1 MADITQQIILGIDVA
16 KRELVIFNWINEQRA
31 TIEND
36 ARSIRAF
43 LRSLSGSVSIGLE
56 PTSHYHREVAE
67 QAAALGHQVYLVNPR
82 QLVHYREGINR
93 RNKTD
98 AEDAY
103 LLARF
108 VAKEANEL
116 RAFTPQCAQA
126 QQLWALLKRR
136 AGVVAAR
143 KQLQQSLSDLKLSA
157 KAMFTQFAAL
167 LRRIDKRLNAL
178 AQALGWSEDVKRCR
192 SIPGIGPLNAMA
204 LVAAFH
210 RGTFASGDAFVAF
223 MGLDVR
229 VRESGTYKGK
239 RRLSKR
245 GDAELRRLLYCA
257 AIPARSHDPFARYH
271 QKQLDKGLSKIAANV
286 ILSRK
291 LARIAF
297 AILSN
302 RTTFN
307 STPKKGGYEP

>member
-16 KRELVIFNWINEQRA
+16 KRELVIFNWINEQQTTLA
-31 TIEND
+31 ND
-36 ARSIRAF
+36 AGSIKAF
-43 LRSLSGSVSIGLE
+43 LRSLSGAVSIGLE
-56 PTSHYHREVAE
+56 PTSHYHREIAE
-67 QAAALGHQVYLVNPR
+67 QAAALGHRVYLVNPR

-108 VAKEANEL
+108 VAKEASEL

-143 KQLQQSLSDLKLSA
+143 KQLQQSLSDLKMSA
-157 KAMFTQFAAL
+157 KAVFTQFAAL
-167 LRRIDKRLNAL
+167 LQRIDKRLDAL
-178 AQALGWSEDVKRCR
+178 TRALGWNDDVTRCR
-192 SIPGIGPLNAMA
+192 SIPGIGPLNAVA

-210 RGTFASGDAFVAF
+210 RGAFASSDAFVAF
-223 MGLDVR
+223 IGLDVR

-257 AIPARSHDPFARYH
+257 AIPARTHSPFADYH
-271 QKQLDKGLSKIAANV
+271 QMQLDKGLSKIAANV

-297 AILSN
+297 AIISHKSTFRLS
-302 RTTFN
+302 
-307 STPKKGGYEP
+307 PKKAGYEP

>member
-1 MADITQQIILGIDVA
+1 MADITQKITLGIDVA
-16 KRELVIFNWINEQRA
+16 KGELVIFNWINEQRT
-31 TIEND
+31 TIENN
-36 ARSIRAF
+36 APSIRAY
-43 LRSLSGSVSIGLE
+43 LRSLNGAVSIGLE
-56 PTSHYHREVAE
+56 PTSHYHREVTE
-67 QAAALGHQVYLVNPR
+67 QAAAMGYQVYLVNPR

-108 VAKEANEL
+108 VAKEASEL

-143 KQLQQSLSDLKLSA
+143 KQLQQSLSDLKMSA
-157 KAMFTQFAAL
+157 KAVFTQFAAL
-167 LRRIDKRLNAL
+167 LSRIDRRINAL
-178 AQALGWSEDVKRCR
+178 GHALGWIDDLKRCQT
-192 SIPGIGPLNAMA
+192 IPGIGPLNAAA
-204 LVAAFH
+204 LVTAFH
-210 RGTFASGDAFVAF
+210 RGAFASSDAFVAF
-223 MGLDVR
+223 IGLDVR

-257 AIPARSHDPFARYH
+257 AIPARTYAPFAQYH
-271 QKQLDKGLSKIAANV
+271 QKQLDKGLPKIAANV

-291 LARIAF
+291 LVRIAF

-302 RTTFN
+302 KTSFKPT
-307 STPKKGGYEP
+307 SQKGGYGP